1 MESASCIAGTRK
13 RVKIGRESKGE
24 SSSHVWRRKT
34 SVGMV
39 AEQTKRSW
47 TLGSGHPAS
56 ANPPVFKLSIEDPKL
71 PAGEG

>member
-1 MESASCIAGTRK
+1 MSGGARLQ
-13 RVKIGRESKGE
+13 
-24 SSSHVWRRKT
+24 W
-34 SVGMV
+34 GMV